1 MQQRQLGKNGPKVSA
16 LGLGCMGMSGMYG
29 PADQQESIATI
40 RAGLDAKSRSSTR
53 ATSAAWATTSC

>member
-1 MQQRQLGKNGPKVSA
+1 MQQRQLGKRGPKVSA

-40 RAGLDAKSRSSTR
+40 RAQHRHHRRSGDDRESLPQ
-53 ATSAAWATTSC
+53 C